1 MPFQGV
7 KKMKNVNCEIEQVI
21 KPMRPKKDSKQR
33 RAPRVAEGQSV
44 EDRGTSDSGDL
55 DLSAVTSLERK
66 ALQIAL
72 GVLRSDTDHG
82 DFLNFWLQDY
92 GRQVLSPNPPPPL
105 LPELSA
111 EEERMLVVG
120 DVPKYV
126 H

>member
-1 MPFQGV
+1 MTFQGV
-7 KKMKNVNCEIEQVI
+7 EMKNDICEIEQVT
-21 KPMRPKKDSKQR
+21 KTTRPKKGIKRQ
-33 RAPRVAEGQSV
+33 RAPRVSHAHPDENC
-44 EDRGTSDSGDL
+44 GTCDSGDL
-55 DLSAVTSLERK
+55 ERSALTSLERK

-72 GVLRSDTDHG
+72 GVLRSDTDYG
-82 DFLNFWLQDY
+82 DFLDFWLQDY

-111 EEERMLVVG
+111 AEERMLVVG

>member
-1 MPFQGV
+1 MTFQGV
-7 KKMKNVNCEIEQVI
+7 EMKNDICEIEQVV
-21 KPMRPKKDSKQR
+21 KPIRPKRDSKRQR
-33 RAPRVAEGQSV
+33 TPRVAEGQFA
-44 EDRGTSDSGDL
+44 ENRGTCDSGDL
-55 DLSAVTSLERK
+55 DLSAVTNLERK

-72 GVLRSDTDHG
+72 GVLRSNTDYS

-111 EEERMLVVG
+111 EEERMLVVA
-120 DVPKYV
+120 DAPAYV

>member
-1 MPFQGV
+1 MKTVICAIEKDVKNTKLKRHSQGARQPSV
-7 KKMKNVNCEIEQVI
+7 ARTQGDEEREISE
-21 KPMRPKKDSKQR
+21 S
-33 RAPRVAEGQSV
+33 A
-44 EDRGTSDSGDL
+44 RGL
-55 DLSAVTSLERK
+55 DLSAVTSLERN

-72 GVLRSDTDHG
+72 GVLRSDTDYG

-111 EEERMLVVG
+111 EEERMLALQ
-120 DVPKYV
+120 DVPSYV

>member
-1 MPFQGV
+1 
-7 KKMKNVNCEIEQVI
+7 MKNVNCEIDQVI